1 MNDDDLLLC
10 PPTTP
15 LTVAERDRIE
25 STLRDRLRIQ
35 TAVERRAAG
44 RRARAAAAFLPALV
58 VTCLGSGLALV
69 LVAVASPSSTPL
81 DRHPVAASGP
91 AVRTLE
97 VAARRVEGAATV
109 APGPGQFVYVRSI
122 ATTNDGRLGD
132 AVQLGPRH
140 PREVWLSQEPRATQ
154 VQGLVREFGQDW
166 PLRGS
171 AGSPAGIRRPTYA
184 YLASLPRDPV
194 ELLDELVAQ
203 LPPWDDARSEDQVLF
218 DSIVDLVSEG
228 LAPPGTTAALYR
240 ALTRIPGVVRDDHAH
255 DLLGRPGT
263 AITRTENTFADRTA
277 IIIDPSSGETI
288 GVRYLMSTPSGDVLF
303 GATALVA
310 HGISDA
316 AGQVPGRLTPVDTGA
331 GA

>member
-109 APGPGQFVYVRSI
+109 APAPVSSCTC
-122 ATTNDGRLGD
+122 AASPPPTT
-132 AVQLGPRH
+132 AVS
-140 PREVWLSQEPRATQ
+140 VTLSSS
-154 VQGLVREFGQDW
+154 D
-166 PLRGS
+166 
-171 AGSPAGIRRPTYA
+171 
-184 YLASLPRDPV
+184 
-194 ELLDELVAQ
+194 
-203 LPPWDDARSEDQVLF
+203 
-218 DSIVDLVSEG
+218 
-228 LAPPGTTAALYR
+228 PGTR
-240 ALTRIPGVVRDDHAH
+240 
-255 DLLGRPGT
+255 GR
-263 AITRTENTFADRTA
+263 
-277 IIIDPSSGETI
+277 SG
-288 GVRYLMSTPSGDVLF
+288 
-303 GATALVA
+303 
-310 HGISDA
+310 
-316 AGQVPGRLTPVDTGA
+316 
-331 GA
+331 